1 MHLAMRVCLRHAM
14 PAWASPIAGAR
25 KGVKRLG
32 VQAPLQYRVAR
43 DRLEL
48 GVVHAVRQHELQ
60 RHVRH
65 EALRV
70 HVPAR
75 GCLHACSSVCERA
88 WERGSVQCMR
98 ARVGACVRWSVR
110 RVVQGGTGVVQRWSK
125 GVGHYLVWG

>member
-1 MHLAMRVCLRHAM
+1 MRYAM

-48 GVVHAVRQHELQ
+48 GVVWYAFYAIRVCSLWDKRKHLQYRVARDRLELGVVHAVHQHELQ

-75 GCLHACSSVCERA
+75 ELAAVYA
-88 WERGSVQCMR
+88 NVRGSVCSLER
-98 ARVGACVRWSVR
+98 A
-110 RVVQGGTGVVQRWSK
+110 
-125 GVGHYLVWG
+125 